1 MTEAD
6 RRLQAIFA
14 ADAPPARDPAF
25 VFALLHRLERR
36 RLHWEIAAQ
45 AALALVAGALLW
57 GFWPEVSQ
65 VLIAATPTVAACA
78 AALAAAAGLLF
89 LGRMLDP
96 LSHKG

>member
-25 VFALLHRLERR
+25 VFDLLHAMERR
-36 RLHWEIAAQ
+36 RLRWELAVQ
-45 AALALVAGALLW
+45 AVLALIGGALLW

-78 AALAAAAGLLF
+78 AALAAAAGLAF
-89 LGRMLDP
+89 LGRTLDP